1 MRIGEL
7 AKQHHVD
14 TRTIDYYTKIGL
26 LTYEKESSS
35 NKYRNYTKEAEKR
48 LWKIQILRDI
58 GIPLESTDDV
68 VGIREILDDPSY
80 FDFKRLDEYI
90 ATLKK
95 HRDDE
100 IARYDDLIRKAED
113 MKTFG
118 LPIPLLFRYMDFVNE
133 ASEGIDGHILN
144 ADQVHAVVDNANYM
158 FSLLSQENYD
168 EIKDILY
175 ATFSRVNKIQDKG
188 YESEEAQQI
197 VTRFIQ
203 ILKKY
208 KAFFVAS
215 MFNGFCYPEFI
226 GMIVDDD
233 SEEEVYK
240 SILRL
245 CVNWFIFAWTPEK
258 ILDFDTFKE
267 KYKEQIRE
275 IDRLYRVIDDDIEIS
290 ISDSIVNLIG
300 EVFSESFSDTLLLN
314 IYPYIRNLA
323 NITRIDEID
332 KEFGDGVSHFFGEA
346 LNYYFEKNYS
356 QIIEKTK

>member
-58 GIPLESTDDV
+58 GIPLESTEDV

-90 ATLKK
+90 STLKK
-95 HRDDE
+95 HRDEE
-100 IARYDDLIRKAED
+100 IARYDDLIKKAED
-113 MKTFG
+113 MKAIGF
-118 LPIPLLFRYMDFVNE
+118 PIPVLFKFMDFINE
-133 ASEGIDGHILN
+133 ASEGIDGHLLN
-144 ADQVHAVVDNANYM
+144 ADQVHAIVENSNYM
-158 FSLLSQENYD
+158 FSLLSQENHD

-175 ATFSRVNKIQDKG
+175 ATFSRVNRIQDKG
-188 YESEEAQQI
+188 YKSEEAQQI
-197 VTRFIQ
+197 VSRFIN
-203 ILKKY
+203 ILNKY

-226 GMIVDDD
+226 GILIDDD

-240 SILRL
+240 SILHL

-275 IDRLYRVIDDDIEIS
+275 LDRLYRVIDDEIEMS
-290 ISDSIVNLIG
+290 ISDSIADLIR
-300 EVFSESFSDTLLLN
+300 EFFSESFSGTLLSV
-314 IYPYIRNLA
+314 IYRYIKNLA
-323 NITRIDEID
+323 NISRIDVID
-332 KEFGDGVSHFFGEA
+332 KEFGEGVSHFFCEA
-346 LNYYFEKNYS
+346 LSYYFEKNYS
-356 QIIEKTK
+356 QIIEESQ